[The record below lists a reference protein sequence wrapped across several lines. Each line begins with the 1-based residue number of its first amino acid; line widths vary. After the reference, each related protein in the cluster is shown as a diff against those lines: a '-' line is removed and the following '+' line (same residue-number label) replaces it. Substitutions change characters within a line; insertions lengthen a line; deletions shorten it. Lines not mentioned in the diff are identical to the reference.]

1 MKLTGKSRLIVRHSD
16 GRVETTEKHNL
27 ILNGGFDFVI
37 SKIITS
43 DSSAPMKYVA
53 VGTGTNETVAT
64 MTGLQTETNR
74 TQGSW
79 TWTSGQANKTFKLS
93 ASFAE
98 GAVIGTITEAGVC
111 NAASSGT
118 FLDRVLYDTP
128 LVGALDTTIT
138 VEFEFGVV

>member
-1 MKLTGKSRLIVRHSD
+1 MKLTGKSRLIVRHRD